1 MIEQYMVY
9 IWLGV
14 FILTIIIEACTF
26 ELVSVWFSI
35 ASIFCII
42 FSFIP
47 GLPFYG
53 EIIIFICVSALC
65 LILLRPVANKALKR
79 KISKSNIDEIIGK
92 KGTVIKQISLL
103 NKGEVKIND
112 TIWTG
117 LPYNENITI
126 NEGEIVEVVA
136 ISGNKLFVKP
146 IPQNKN

>member
-35 ASIFCII
+35 ASVFCII

-53 EIIIFICVSALC
+53 EIIIFVGVSALC
-65 LILLRPVANKALKR
+65 LLLLRPVANKALKR

-92 KGTVIKQISLL
+92 KGIIIKETSSL

-112 TIWTG
+112 TIWTS
-117 LPYNENITI
+117 LPYNENIVI
-126 NEGEIVEVVA
+126 KEGEIVEVVA

-146 IPQNKN
+146 VSKN

>member
-26 ELVSVWFSI
+26 ELVSIWFSI
-35 ASIFCII
+35 ASVFCII

-53 EIIIFICVSALC
+53 EIIIFICISALC

-79 KISKSNIDEIIGK
+79 KTSKSNIDEIIGK
-92 KGTVIKQISLL
+92 KGTVIKQISSL

-112 TIWTG
+112 TIWTS

-126 NEGEIVEVVA
+126 KEGEIVEVVA

-146 IPQNKN
+146 ISQYKD